1 MSDTT
6 PAIAGIQKC
15 GCVTYINSDPDNL
28 DRIDQKA
35 IGRIVV
41 EGGQILRATVGEI
54 KALPDFLPRECPH
67 DPSGWNREE
76 SKPPNRIVYRRT
88 FRGPT
93 RVDVRVPRWPNGFGA
108 GEVRKRD
115 GKWWAT
121 EGWFNVGDGASGGD
135 EQHAPREILG
145 PFSSRRAAAEALI
158 PSAERRAVALSAEI
172 DASRQKAAARG
183 PDG

>member
-15 GCVTYINSDPDNL
+15 GCVTYVNSDPDNL
-28 DRIDQKA
+28 DKLDQKA
-35 IGRIVV
+35 IGRILS

-54 KALPDFLPRECPH
+54 KALPDFFPSECPH
-67 DPSGWNREE
+67 DPPGWTREE
-76 SKPPNRIVYRRT
+76 PKPPNRILYRRT

-121 EGWFNVGDGASGGD
+121 KGWFNVGEGANGGD
-135 EQHAPREILG
+135 ELRTPREVLG
-145 PFSSRRAAAEALI
+145 PFSSRRVAAEALI
-158 PSAERRAVALSAEI
+158 PFAERHAVALSAEI
-172 DASRQKAAARG
+172 DAG
-183 PDG
+183 PRTTAPPEGTP